1 MCCAH
6 SVALP
11 AYFHLQPPLMYRSP
25 FGRLIMVP
33 EGHGVASI
41 VGVTVSVA
49 VGLGVGV
56 SVARG
61 VSVGVGKAVSVGRGL
76 GVAVGV
82 AVIVG
87 SGVLG
92 GTQPAASIVRT
103 TKKRWSIY
111 VSLLR
116 LVTDV

>member
-1 MCCAH
+1 
-6 SVALP
+6 
-11 AYFHLQPPLMYRSP
+11 
-25 FGRLIMVP
+25 
-33 EGHGVASI
+33 
-41 VGVTVSVA
+41 
-49 VGLGVGV
+49 
-56 SVARG
+56 
-61 VSVGVGKAVSVGRGL
+61 VSVGRGL